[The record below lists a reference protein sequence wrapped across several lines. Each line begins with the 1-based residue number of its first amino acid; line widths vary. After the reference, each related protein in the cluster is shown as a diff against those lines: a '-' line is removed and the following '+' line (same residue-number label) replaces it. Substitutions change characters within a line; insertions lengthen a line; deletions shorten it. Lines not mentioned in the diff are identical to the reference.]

1 MPLSTEC
8 SNPTL
13 QRRAAIASGGV
24 QDHAGAVRIE
34 LIEDFDLD
42 HTIFQTLEGRLQ
54 RFAMRTRIGKRVHW
68 EPGRAAEVENDYAT
82 ARSETPLPPIDPRL
96 LAFMVNECDFAV
108 EHAEGSFLDHL
119 YFCREYTAVHYP
131 QGSPLV
137 MLLHS
142 ILGTATNTFAMAV
155 DRIPRLQGLLDPHV
169 WMHIQAFPSILR
181 LLYGADLRREL
192 WENVD
197 RLEALRSIR
206 LHRVIDNAPLEIT
219 AADFWEALNYQLIHL
234 VDFLPVANWRAWRAD
249 TAFIVFRDLHALLER
264 AGRRVAGVR
273 YDTATEAI
281 GLVGERLPLPNRIV
295 TWVPVSVSARYAESS
310 MRRFS
315 ARIGH
320 DLAFTIDWR

>member
-1 MPLSTEC
+1 MQSATERA
-8 SNPTL
+8 NPTL
-13 QRRAAIASGGV
+13 QRQAAIAAGGV

-34 LIEDFDLD
+34 PIENFDLD
-42 HTIFQTLEGRLQ
+42 HTIFRTLEGRLQ
-54 RFAMRTRIGKRVHW
+54 RFAMRARIGKRVHW
-68 EPGRAAEVENDYAT
+68 EPRRAAEVESAYAT
-82 ARSETPLPPIDPRL
+82 ARSGTPPPPIDPRL
-96 LAFMVNECDFAV
+96 LAFMVDECDFAV

-119 YFCREYTAVHYP
+119 YFCHEYTAVHYP

-142 ILGTATNTFAMAV
+142 ILGTATNTFALSV
-155 DRIPRLQGLLDPHV
+155 DRIPRLQRLLDPHV

-181 LLYGADLRREL
+181 LLYGTALRREL

-197 RLEALRSIR
+197 RLAALRSIR
-206 LHRVIDNAPLEIT
+206 LHRVIDNVPIEIA

-234 VDFLPVANWRAWRAD
+234 VDFLPVAHWRAWRAD

-273 YDTATEAI
+273 YDPAARAV
-281 GLVGERLPLPNRIV
+281 GLEGEDLPFPNRII
-295 TWVPVSVSARYAESS
+295 TWVPVPISARFAEMSI
-310 MRRFS
+310 RRFS

-320 DLAFTIDWR
+320 DLSFTIDWR